1 MSPGGYRKNFPIST
15 MAAAAVLLAVTFG
28 SRAPAF
34 AIRGGLGADLSLPS
48 TVELVLTKRQ
58 MRLGQKPKD
67 PPGTCT
73 MRQQCNAG
81 FIYIRTQCLN
91 RWSVRKTEKRC

>member
-1 MSPGGYRKNFPIST
+1 MSQGGYSKALPIST

-34 AIRGGLGADLSLPS
+34 AIGGGPSADLSLPS
-48 TVELVLTKRQ
+48 IVELVLTTRER
-58 MRLGQKPKD
+58 RLQQKPKD
-67 PPGTCT
+67 PPGTWT